1 MKEFKARVF
10 NDNNIELESATML
23 NELLKTFEADED
35 FLLQWEEKGL
45 KKSEVI
51 IANNIATKVKSGELR
66 LTSTEK
72 INEVKKC

>member
-45 KKSEVI
+45 
-51 IANNIATKVKSGELR
+51 
-66 LTSTEK
+66 
-72 INEVKKC
+72 